1 MDHLIGDNF
10 RHASTILESA
20 GGEGR
25 RVLADFTGV
34 GGTGLSIHT
43 LERLIKGSFR
53 SERFLMDQLVVFACT
68 PEDREALAPLLT
80 EHLGMTRTD
89 AAIQA
94 RLAPGVVRGEYSP
107 QQAAAAAVAIR
118 LLGLQAQII
127 PGPDVP
133 VLHPQERV
141 HHLRWPEGGLLV
153 LDPLGSHAETVPW
166 EHLDLMSV
174 GLVSSDVGK
183 PVTPRSA
190 TVLAT
195 GRQHL
200 TEGGS
205 TAVSPPQLEML
216 LVCRD
221 PFRVLRLEAP
231 HLNYEFLG
239 SRRLAGSAENFRL
252 LAEDLLALAPHAYRT
267 PATRAWLR
275 GDSPTAYHF
284 DSTSDLERSTQLQL
298 LIHRQVH

>member
-1 MDHLIGDNF
+1 MDL
-10 RHASTILESA
+10 
-20 GGEGR
+20 
-25 RVLADFTGV
+25 
-34 GGTGLSIHT
+34 
-43 LERLIKGSFR
+43 
-53 SERFLMDQLVVFACT
+53 LVVFACT
-68 PEDREALAPLLT
+68 PGDREALASLLA
-80 EHLGMTRTD
+80 EQLGMTRTD

-94 RLAPGVVRGEYSP
+94 RLAPGVVRGDYSP
-107 QQAAAAAVAIR
+107 QQAAAAAESILR
-118 LLGLQAQII
+118 LGLRAQVI

-153 LDPLGSHAETVPW
+153 LDPVGNHAETLPW
-166 EHLDLMSV
+166 DHLDLVSA
-174 GLVSSDVGK
+174 GLVPPAAAK
-183 PVTPRSA
+183 QFAARST

-200 TEGGS
+200 AEGES
-205 TAVSPPQLEML
+205 TAASPPQLEML
-216 LVCRD
+216 LVWRD

-252 LAEDLLALAPHAYRT
+252 LAEDILARAPHVYRT

-275 GDSPTAYHF
+275 GDPPASHLFDTA
-284 DSTSDLERSTQLQL
+284 SDLERATQLQL
-298 LIHRQVH
+298 LIHRQAHGLGNMDG